1 MKRSSVSSTS
11 LVNHRAVSRSPRPF
25 RIIWQEDDAMRRLLS
40 SFLLIPVLVPAAA
53 GAARADVC
61 VAVDEAHDTLSP
73 ANRAAAV
80 LLIGRQFE
88 AAGERIAPD
97 GCANRYAVSHIMLGN
112 TIIVSMA
119 GPLGQREGHA
129 LGIDD
134 LPALYS
140 QMVRSLVTGRPMTGF
155 NVVDRTNVTAAQSA
169 TERVH
174 GDSLWYARLGYGS
187 VFGDRAYGGP
197 AIGFGYRYELDS
209 FGVDVSFLNFQKRA
223 SNDYTYYGPY
233 QTSSDAFAGSLL
245 KLEGL
250 YFLRPKANATAYVGG
265 GFSWG
270 GVSFGSGWDGSGLQ
284 GELTAG
290 YELPRASTLRTF
302 VQLDAALPFYQTS
315 TIRYPVNYR
324 GVGPVTTEHRY
335 TPTVAVSFG
344 VGWQRD
350 RRGRR

>member
-1 MKRSSVSSTS
+1 
-11 LVNHRAVSRSPRPF
+11 
-25 RIIWQEDDAMRRLLS
+25 MRRLL
-40 SFLLIPVLVPAAA
+40 FNLLLVPVLLPAAA
-53 GAARADVC
+53 QRAAADVC
-61 VAVDEAHDTLSP
+61 IAIDEAHDTLS
-73 ANRAAAV
+73 AADRSAAI
-80 LLIGRQFE
+80 LLVGRQFE

-97 GCANRYAVSHIMLGN
+97 GCPNRYTVGHIALGN

-119 GPLGQREGHA
+119 GPLGEREATA
-129 LGIDD
+129 LGMDD
-134 LPALYS
+134 LPHLYS
-140 QMVRSLVTGRPMTGF
+140 QMVRSIVTGRPMTGF

-197 AIGFGYRYELDS
+197 AIGFGYRYELDA
-209 FGVDVSFLNFQKRA
+209 FGVDVSFFNFQNRS
-223 SNDYTYYGPY
+223 SNDYSYYSAYG
-233 QTSSDAFAGSLL
+233 SDGAFAGSLL

-250 YFLRPKANATAYVGG
+250 YFMRPKANATAYVGG

-302 VQLDAALPFYQTS
+302 VQVDAALPFYQTS
-315 TIRYPVNYR
+315 TTRYPVNYR
-324 GVGPVTTEHRY
+324 SGGAITTERRY
-335 TPTVAVSFG
+335 TPTVSVSFG

-350 RRGRR
+350 RRGRP